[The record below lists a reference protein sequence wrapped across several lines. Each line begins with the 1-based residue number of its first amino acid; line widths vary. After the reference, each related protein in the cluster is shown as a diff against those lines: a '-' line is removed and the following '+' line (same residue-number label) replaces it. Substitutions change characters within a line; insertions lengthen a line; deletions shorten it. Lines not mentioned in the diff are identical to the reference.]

1 MNVVMLALDVVVRIL
16 GSLVLLGGLIL
27 LILLLW
33 DMSHPDVDEEP
44 DALSGVMT
52 EKQRASAVMA
62 AAMGF
67 QTRVDYAQSHDT
79 IAERL
84 GHCYMLAGMA
94 MLWSTD
100 SLKGY
105 MPQPVALIHGS
116 WHGPTAPRRIDHA
129 IVLLD
134 NGQVWEPVTAG
145 IYDRAKFET
154 YCQWERHQIYNAREA
169 NRLML
174 DSGNFGPWGM

>member
-1 MNVVMLALDVVVRIL
+1 MDVVMLLLDVVVRVI

-33 DMSHPDVDEEP
+33 DMSHPDTEDEEH

-52 EKQRASAVMA
+52 EKQRKSTEMA
-62 AAMGF
+62 MAMGF

-94 MLWSTD
+94 LLWSTD
-100 SLKGY
+100 TLEGY

-154 YCQWERHQIYNAREA
+154 FCQWQRHQIYNVREA

-174 DSGNFGPWGM
+174 NSGNFGPWN